1 MSKQPQRK
9 IHKFEDKALEAIGLL
24 AKAWTAEI
32 KDWLTCSPAEA
43 RTLSEVSGAST
54 LARVAFTDD
63 AGAVYDTL

>member
-1 MSKQPQRK
+1 MSKQRK
-9 IHKFEDKALEAIGLL
+9 VHKFEEKAIEALGLL

-43 RTLSEVSGAST
+43 RTLGEASGAST

-63 AGAVYDTL
+63 AGAVYDSL